1 MCFFCFVLKIKTT
14 SGTLFDKCMWKSLN
28 TQKRYRMEL
37 LKNFVYAGVGL
48 AALTT
53 DKVKETVEDLVE
65 KGKISDTEGKK
76 IIEEFF
82 RSTESKKDD
91 FESKMKSIGDNI
103 SSKFDFLK
111 KEDDEV
117 EALKK
122 RIEELEAK
130 LEKVN
135 ATRKNPS
142 AKKTVAKK

>member
-1 MCFFCFVLKIKTT
+1 
-14 SGTLFDKCMWKSLN
+14 
-28 TQKRYRMEL
+28 MEL

-76 IIEEFF
+76 IIEDFF
-82 RSTESKKDD
+82 KTTETKKDD
-91 FESKMKSIGDNI
+91 FESKMKSLGDNI

-117 EALKK
+117 ESLKK
-122 RIEELEAK
+122 KIEELEAK
-130 LEKVN
+130 LKTAN
-135 ATRKNPS
+135 KSTKTKTTKKKPA
-142 AKKTVAKK
+142 AKKPVAKK

>member
-1 MCFFCFVLKIKTT
+1 
-14 SGTLFDKCMWKSLN
+14 
-28 TQKRYRMEL
+28 MEL

-48 AALTT
+48 AALTA

-82 RSTESKKDD
+82 KSTESKKDD
-91 FESKMKSIGDNI
+91 FESKMKSLGDNI

-111 KEDDEV
+111 KEDGEV
-117 EALKK
+117 DALKK

-130 LEKVN
+130 L
-135 ATRKNPS
+135 
-142 AKKTVAKK
+142 KKANIIKKKPAVKSTAVKK

>member
-1 MCFFCFVLKIKTT
+1 
-14 SGTLFDKCMWKSLN
+14 
-28 TQKRYRMEL
+28 MEL

-82 RSTESKKDD
+82 KSTESKKDD
-91 FESKMKSIGDNI
+91 FEAKMKSLGDNI

-117 EALKK
+117 ATLKN

-130 LEKVN
+130 LKKASTV
-135 ATRKNPS
+135 KKKPV
-142 AKKTVAKK
+142 AKKTATKK

>member
-1 MCFFCFVLKIKTT
+1 
-14 SGTLFDKCMWKSLN
+14 
-28 TQKRYRMEL
+28 MEL

-76 IIEEFF
+76 IIEDFF
-82 RSTESKKDD
+82 KSTETKKDD
-91 FESKMKSIGDNI
+91 FESKMKSLGDNI

-111 KEDDEV
+111 KNDDEV

-130 LEKVN
+130 LKKAN
-135 ATRKNPS
+135 TPAT
-142 AKKTVAKK
+142 AKKKPATKKKVVKK

>member
-1 MCFFCFVLKIKTT
+1 
-14 SGTLFDKCMWKSLN
+14 
-28 TQKRYRMEL
+28 MEL

-82 RSTESKKDD
+82 KSTESKKDD
-91 FESKMKSIGDNI
+91 FEAKMKSLGDNI

-117 EALKK
+117 ATLKN

-130 LEKVN
+130 LKKASTAKKKPV
-135 ATRKNPS
+135 
-142 AKKTVAKK
+142 AKKTATKK

>member
-1 MCFFCFVLKIKTT
+1 
-14 SGTLFDKCMWKSLN
+14 MWKSLN

>member
-1 MCFFCFVLKIKTT
+1 
-14 SGTLFDKCMWKSLN
+14 
-28 TQKRYRMEL
+28 MEL

-48 AALTT
+48 ATLTT

-82 RSTESKKDD
+82 KSTESKKDD
-91 FESKMKSIGDNI
+91 FESKMKSLGDNI

-117 EALKK
+117 ATLKN
-122 RIEELEAK
+122 RIEELESK
-130 LEKVN
+130 LKKASTTKKKPV
-135 ATRKNPS
+135 
-142 AKKTVAKK
+142 AKKTATKK